1 MQSIIKDKISVI
13 GLGKLGLPLSTL
25 FAKNDVFVMGVDTN
39 KDLVDKLNKKR
50 IPFFETDLEKNLKL
64 AHNNIEYTTSYNGIV
79 EERAYRS
86 PSAARKY
93 MDKLVE
99 NDCDFTLLTHDQIR
113 DTISHEMEYDDD
125 YCKNG
130 GC

>member
-1 MQSIIKDKISVI
+1 MTKRKKRRDPFGNRINEIKRWDATDEITPFTIKDGFSAAVAWDLPDCYVGIVRSYW
-13 GLGKLGLPLSTL
+13 LNGK
-25 FAKNDVFVMGVDTN
+25 
-39 KDLVDKLNKKR
+39 
-50 IPFFETDLEKNLKL
+50 
-64 AHNNIEYTTSYNGIV
+64 V

-125 YCKNG
+125 Y
-130 GC
+130 